1 MSVPLASEVTTRQE
15 PVATDPSDG
24 AAIVR
29 LWSRVRTNARR
40 ERLEQRLLELGLHA
54 FAEGIECYETGWHWI
69 GTGQGYEILWRE
81 ETTFADLLPLAR
93 L

>member
-1 MSVPLASEVTTRQE
+1 MPIASEVTTRQE
-15 PVATDPSDG
+15 PVAAVASDG
-24 AAIVR
+24 APTLR
-29 LWSRVRTNARR
+29 LWSRVRTNADPARFNRR
-40 ERLEQRLLELGLHA
+40 LTELGLLA
-54 FAEGIECYETGWHWI
+54 FAESVERYESGWHWI

>member
-15 PVATDPSDG
+15 PFAAEASDG
-24 AAIVR
+24 TARVR
-29 LWSRVRTNARR
+29 LWSRVRTNADR
-40 ERLEQRLLELGLHA
+40 ERLNRRLLELGLDA
-54 FAEGIECYETGWHWI
+54 FAESIERYETGWHWL

>member
-1 MSVPLASEVTTRQE
+1 MPIASEVTTRQE
-15 PVATDPSDG
+15 PVAAVGDG
-24 AAIVR
+24 GAPTLR
-29 LWSRVRTNARR
+29 LWTRVRTNADTERFNRR
-40 ERLEQRLLELGLHA
+40 LAELGLLA
-54 FAEGIECYETGWHWI
+54 FAESVERYETGWHWI